1 MMLLLQWLVVILCL
15 QIVFLLC
22 LSAEEAVST
31 DSKVPLTVIGTVGKS
46 VILPLKISS
55 DKIRTIVWLSHNS
68 LATVDVNEQNSHIII
83 TDSKYYGRLK
93 IFRESNYSLQ
103 INNLTT
109 EDENYYKGQITIESQ
124 GQSETLIQEYFLHIY
139 EELRKPQITVN
150 FTGPENGTCNVILL
164 CSLEKEGKNVTYNWI
179 SLKDG
184 EEDTAYEGPNLTVS
198 WRPGES
204 EPNFICRV
212 TNPISS
218 QRSQP
223 IPSSGLCTGASSR
236 NYVMLIVGIV
246 IAVVLCV
253 AIMVGSIFWKKK
265 RQGFIQYSPNNVQQQ
280 GAATEGNTVYA
291 QVNHPYRKKTER
303 PNIPDKKDSMTIYST
318 IQSTKEKAAT
328 LLETSAYDK
337 LI

>member
-223 IPSSGLCTGASSR
+223 IPSSGLCTGA
-236 NYVMLIVGIV
+236 
-246 IAVVLCV
+246 
-253 AIMVGSIFWKKK
+253 
-265 RQGFIQYSPNNVQQQ
+265 
-280 GAATEGNTVYA
+280 ATEGNTVYA

-318 IQSTKEKAAT
+318 IQSTKEDPGEEFQHIECNLYRRFMGGYETECAMDD
-328 LLETSAYDK
+328 LCFPSLEEGPTMMRSRRH
-337 LI
+337 

>member
-15 QIVFLLC
+15 QI
-22 LSAEEAVST
+22 EEAVST

-223 IPSSGLCTGASSR
+223 IPSSGLCTG
-236 NYVMLIVGIV
+236 
-246 IAVVLCV
+246 
-253 AIMVGSIFWKKK
+253 
-265 RQGFIQYSPNNVQQQ
+265 FIQYSPNNVQQQ

-318 IQSTKEKAAT
+318 IQSTKEDPGEEFQHIECNLYRRFMGGYETECAMDD
-328 LLETSAYDK
+328 LCFPSLEEGPTMMRSRRH
-337 LI
+337 